1 MDIKSH
7 TGGFVNDRPFFTDAK
22 LCAVPWRKRLNVKI
36 INMSHGARTT
46 DETAVTR
53 YLTLKEVAA
62 DASATCVASVEQP
75 ITVELKVLLV
85 DPEDLFKEY

>member
-22 LCAVPWRKRLNVKI
+22 LCAVPWGKRLNVKI
-36 INMSHGARTT
+36 MDMSSESRNT
-46 DETAVTR
+46 DDTAVTR
-53 YLTLKEVAA
+53 YKTLKDANDEV
-62 DASATCVASVEQP
+62 SATCITSVTEP

-85 DPEDLFKEY
+85 DPEDQFKEY